1 MPDSLPPLR
10 ARSGPLDLF
19 SGFALPLRA
28 FGLMLT
34 TPALFGLTLVCAVV
48 TGGVLL
54 GLVIGM
60 WPAASHLAERV
71 AGAGVAGTLLTVGLY
86 LILLVTSAL
95 TVPSVV
101 LSPLADPLSESTE
114 KKLGGYVD
122 RPFTIG
128 SFLRGVRL
136 SLRHSLTRLA
146 LMLLGMVALL
156 PLNWVPGIGSVVYA
170 VLSVAW
176 SAWWVCAEYL
186 SGPAARHQLGVRAA
200 ARAMRERPFLC
211 LGVGLALYFL
221 LWIPVLNFFLVPAA
235 VVAGTLL
242 FRQLK
247 NLGAF
252 EPVV

>member
-1 MPDSLPPLR
+1 MPASLPPLR

-19 SGFALPLRA
+19 SGVALPLRA

-34 TPALFGLTLVCAVV
+34 TPALLGLTFVCAAV
-48 TGGVLL
+48 TGAVLL

-60 WPAASHLAERV
+60 WPAASHLADRV
-71 AGAGVAGTLLTVGLY
+71 AGSGVAGTLLTVGLY
-86 LILLVTSAL
+86 LVLLVTSAL

-101 LSPLADPLSESTE
+101 LSPLTDPLSESTE
-114 KKLGGYVD
+114 KKLGDFTGT
-122 RPFTIG
+122 PFTLG
-128 SFLRGVRL
+128 GFFRGVRL
-136 SLRHSLTRLA
+136 SLRHSLARLV

-156 PLNWVPGIGSVVYA
+156 PLNWLPGVGSVLYA

-186 SGPAARHQLGVRAA
+186 SGPASRHQLGVRAS

-211 LGVGLALYFL
+211 LGVGLALYLL

-247 NLGAF
+247 SLGAF
-252 EPVV
+252 EPGG

>member
-1 MPDSLPPLR
+1 MPASLPPLR
-10 ARSGPLDLF
+10 PRSGPLDLV
-19 SGFALPLRA
+19 SGFTLPLRA

-34 TPALFGLTLVCAVV
+34 TPALFGLTFVCAVV

-54 GLVIGM
+54 GLVLGM
-60 WPAASHLAERV
+60 WPAAAHLAEKV
-71 AGAGVAGTLLTVGLY
+71 AGSGVAGTVLTVGLY
-86 LILLVTSAL
+86 LTLVVTTAL

-114 KKLGGYVD
+114 KKLGGYQQ
-122 RPFTIG
+122 RPFTVG
-128 SFLRGVRL
+128 NFFRGVRL
-136 SLRHSLTRLA
+136 SLRHSLARLA
-146 LMLLGMVALL
+146 LMLLGMAALL
-156 PLNWVPGIGSVVYA
+156 PLNLIPAVGSVLYA

-186 SGPAARHQLGVRAA
+186 SGPASRHQLGVRAS
-200 ARAMRERPFLC
+200 ARAMRSRPFLC

-252 EPVV
+252 EAQV